1 MIAIKGM
8 EIPERCAKCKFC
20 VNQKIND
27 YGYFGECL
35 LKENKKVNCLVW
47 SRDDNCSLLNIRD
60 DTQLQILRENVADM
74 KVVKNDSN

>member
-8 EIPERCAKCKFC
+8 KMPEKCGKCKFC

-35 LKENKKVNCLVW
+35 LQENKKVNCLVW
-47 SRDDNCSLLNIRD
+47 SRDDNCTLINIINS
-60 DTQLQILRENVADM
+60 TELQILREDECIAP
-74 KVVKNDSN
+74 